1 MVVILYPSA
10 LRLCTCFS
18 VVASQPRAWGE
29 RCDYESN
36 KSCRWRCYRTLAKL
50 GTILLA
56 ILKSSTSLICSI
68 LRQIG
73 RPLPAKIRMG
83 YTGECPQAV
92 RSRCQEL
99 VRESLSSQCLASAL
113 NRGRAPARER
123 SSKRPQFGALN
134 SVLRLVPT
142 CVTNAVSA
150 IGTPAGAK
158 FRLDIAVIHG
168 VDGFLSRCHFR
179 AFTNTKAAP

>member
-1 MVVILYPSA
+1 MRQKLTPTGHAINAHLRMVVILYPSA

-56 ILKSSTSLICSI
+56 ILKSPTSLICSI

-83 YTGECPQAV
+83 YTGECPQ
-92 RSRCQEL
+92 QYD
-99 VRESLSSQCLASAL
+99 
-113 NRGRAPARER
+113 PD
-123 SSKRPQFGALN
+123 
-134 SVLRLVPT
+134 
-142 CVTNAVSA
+142 
-150 IGTPAGAK
+150 AK
-158 FRLDIAVIHG
+158 
-168 VDGFLSRCHFR
+168 S
-179 AFTNTKAAP
+179 